1 MALNQSGVSVNVK
14 VNVANNRIVAT
25 PAPIGVTWPTSSSV
39 KTVKSQ
45 FNSVDTVSEL
55 TDVTG
60 TPQNGY
66 TLVYNSTLQKYVVQQ
81 LTVEDITITSLDGGS
96 F

>member
-1 MALNQSGVSVNVK
+1 MALSQSSVNVNVK

-25 PAPIGVTWPTSSSV
+25 PTPVGVTWPTSSSV

-45 FNSVDTVSEL
+45 FNSVDTIAEL
-55 TDVTG
+55 SDVTG
-60 TPQNGY
+60 TPQDGY
-66 TLVYNSTLQKYVVQQ
+66 TLVYNASLNKYVSQQ
-81 LTVEDITITSLDGGS
+81 ITTADINITSLDGGT

>member
-45 FNSVDTVSEL
+45 FNSVDTIAEL

-60 TPQNGY
+60 TPQDGY
-66 TLVYNSTLQKYVVQQ
+66 TLVYNASLNKFVVQQ
-81 LTVEDITITSLDGGS
+81 ITVEDINITSLDGGT

>member
-1 MALNQSGVSVNVK
+1 MAVNQSGSSVNVK
-14 VNVANNRIVAT
+14 VSLANNRIVA
-25 PAPIGVTWPTSSSV
+25 SSSSSPV

-45 FNSVDTVSEL
+45 FNTVDTVSEL
-55 TDVTG
+55 SDVMG

-66 TLVYNSTLQKYVVQQ
+66 TLVYNSTLNKYVVQQ
-81 LTVEDITITSLDGGS
+81 LSAEDITIASLDGGT

>member
-1 MALNQSGVSVNVK
+1 MPINQSGLSVNVK
-14 VNVANNRIVAT
+14 VNLANNRIVA
-25 PAPIGVTWPTSSSV
+25 SSSSSPV